1 MSVVESGSVS
11 AAPKPMTP
19 FQEFWHYFRR
29 NKGAVVGLIFI
40 TLMLLMAVFAGVLA
54 PHQPTEQFRDA
65 LLHPPVW
72 QQGEDG
78 VLFSGLMM
86 LAAIFSAG

>member
-19 FQEFWHYFRR
+19 FQEFWHYFCR

-40 TLMLLMAVFAGVLA
+40 ALMLVMAIFAGVLA
-54 PHQPTEQFRDA
+54 PHSPTEQFRDT
-65 LLHPPVW
+65 LLHPLYGRKGGMAFYSW
-72 QQGEDG
+72 Y
-78 VLFSGLMM
+78 
-86 LAAIFSAG
+86 